1 MRRST
6 IEYIENSTGKF
17 FLSTER
23 SEEHI
28 VLEPIGGGEE
38 RDLSMPEFKANYIPM
53 LKHGD

>member
-6 IEYIENSTGKF
+6 IEYIENSTGMF
-17 FLSTER
+17 FVSTER

-28 VLEPIGGGEE
+28 VLKPVGGGEE
-38 RDLSMPEFKANYIPM
+38 RNLSMPEFKANYIPM

>member
-28 VLEPIGGGEE
+28 VLEPVDGGEE
-38 RDLSMPEFKANYIPM
+38 RDLSMSEFKANYIPM
-53 LKHGD
+53 LKHGE